1 MLSFKERK
9 YQQEIKT
16 EKLFTELEVSCSHN
30 HQKNIFYTKTGT
42 L

>member
-1 MLSFKERK
+1 MLSFKECSTVKERK

-16 EKLFTELEVSCSHN
+16 KKFFYRTELTEVSCSHN
-30 HQKNIFYTKTGT
+30 HQ